1 MLHNNIIY
9 TVSSYI
15 AIFVPGFGGGGGG
28 ICKFIDQYICY

>member
-28 ICKFIDQYICY
+28 EYVSL